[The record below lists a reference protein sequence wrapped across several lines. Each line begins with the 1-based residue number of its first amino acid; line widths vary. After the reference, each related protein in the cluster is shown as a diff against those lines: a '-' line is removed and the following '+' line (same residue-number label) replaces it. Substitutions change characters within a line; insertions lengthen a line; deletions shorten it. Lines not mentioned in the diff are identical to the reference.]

1 MFQFLNDA
9 AGVLFGLQTHVMQ
22 MLQIDGFI
30 SAVCGVDGAYAQ
42 HEQDDRKHLVTAG
55 GSQPLAHAGKKTA
68 GLFTQ
73 SRSAGKIKRQSDG
86 NQPGQQSD
94 QNAGLAGEQVP
105 EDIGKDSDQCA
116 SGQHDG
122 IECRHALNIHG
133 LGVIIH
139 GGSSEEAANSK
150 QGANCLYF

>member
-1 MFQFLNDA
+1 MLQFFNDA
-9 AGVLFGLQTHVMQ
+9 SGVCLGLQTHVMHL
-22 MLQIDGFI
+22 LQIDGFI
-30 SAVCGVDGAYAQ
+30 GAVCRVDGAYAQ

-73 SRSAGKIKRQSDG
+73 SGFARKIKRQSDG
-86 NQPGQQSD
+86 NQPGQQGD

-105 EDIGKDSDQCA
+105 EDIGKDSDQRA

-139 GGSSEEAANSK
+139 RGK
-150 QGANCLYF
+150 F